1 MDGML
6 RRSSAASRMNEA
18 VRYSPA
24 RAPARARAAAR
35 RRGSSRLSF
44 FASRGG
50 NSSLFVW
57 MRGELIVHVAAVM
70 MVGTN
75 CVRFTSLMVFAIVL
89 LTKAHKVG

>member
-1 MDGML
+1 MRQCVIHPRA
-6 RRSSAASRMNEA
+6 RRPARGRAAS
-18 VRYSPA
+18 
-24 RAPARARAAAR
+24 
-35 RRGSSRLSF
+35 RGSSRLSC

-75 CVRFTSLMVFAIVL
+75 CVRFTSLN
-89 LTKAHKVG
+89 